1 MGEIKKPLPWVMGLM
16 ATGILVVGAAGYLA
30 IAPKSAKID
39 LDKLTVLVQAQ
50 NLAVRITADGEVK
63 PYETVNISPKVS
75 GRLVQ
80 LRVEQGDRVQQ
91 GQILAIM
98 EQNDLKA
105 QFLQAQANLAQAQ
118 SRLQQAKAGSRK
130 EEIAQAEARFVQA
143 QSRLQQAKNGPRQ
156 EEIAQAAARL
166 VQAQARLQQAK
177 TGRTE
182 EIAQAKARLIQ
193 AQARLAQAQVGN
205 PSEINQ
211 AIAQVETARSRL
223 NLAEKRIERNRYL
236 AEQGAISQDR
246 FDEIITE
253 ANNARAALFEAEQ
266 RLDQVRNTKNKNSPE
281 IAQLEASVAESA
293 IAMRQLQNG
302 SRPEE
307 IAQLEA
313 SAKESEIA
321 LKQLQNGSRPEEITQ
336 LEAAMAEA
344 GLALRQQQNG
354 SRPEEIAQFQSAV
367 KAAEAQLLGIQV
379 QLEDTIIRT
388 PFAGIVMQKYA
399 FVGSFV
405 TPDPRSASTDKR
417 STESQSSILTIAT
430 EKLEVLAEVPEVD
443 IGNIKTGMAV
453 EIRAD
458 AIPDQIFKGI
468 VRLIAPEAVKRDNV
482 TFFEVKVATSPDQKE
497 LRSGMKVQLTLLAEP
512 IKNAIVVPT
521 VAIAQQNGQDGV
533 WIPDQNNQPK
543 FKQITIGNT
552 IDDKAQIIDGLKE
565 GERVFIELPPEFL
578 KKQKEKKSES

>member
-30 IAPKSAKID
+30 IASKPAKID
-39 LDKLTVLVQAQ
+39 LDKLTVLVQSQ

-63 PYETVNISPKVS
+63 PYETVNISPKVA

-105 QFLQAQANLAQAQ
+105 QFLQAQANLAQSQ
-118 SRLQQAKAGSRK
+118 SRLQQAKAGSRP

-166 VQAQARLQQAK
+166 VQAQARFQQAK

-236 AEQGAISQDR
+236 ANQGAISQDR
-246 FDEIITE
+246 FDEVITE
-253 ANNARAALFEAEQ
+253 ENNARAALFEAEQ
-266 RLDQVRNTKNKNSPE
+266 RLDQVKNTKNKNSPE
-281 IAQLEASVAESA
+281 IAQLEASVAEAA
-293 IAMRQLQNG
+293 IAVRQLQNG

-313 SAKESEIA
+313 SMAESGIA
-321 LKQLQNGSRPEEITQ
+321 LKQLQNGSRPEEI
-336 LEAAMAEA
+336 
-344 GLALRQQQNG
+344 
-354 SRPEEIAQFQSAV
+354 AQFQAAV
-367 KAAEAQLLGIQV
+367 KAAEAQLLGIQI
-379 QLEDTIIRT
+379 QLEDTIIRA

-443 IGNIKTGMAV
+443 IGNIKPGMAV

-458 AIPDQIFKGI
+458 AVPDQIFKGI

-482 TFFEVKVATSPDQKE
+482 TFFEVKVATSPEQKE
-497 LRSGMKVQLTLLAEP
+497 LRSGMKVQLRLLAEA

-521 VAIAQQNGQDGV
+521 VAISQQSGKDGV
-533 WIPDQNNQPK
+533 WILDQNNQPK

-552 IDDKAQIIDGLKE
+552 IDDKTQIIEGVKE
-565 GERVFIELPPEFL
+565 GERVFIELPPEFI
-578 KKQKEKKSES
+578 KKQKEKKSEG

>member
-1 MGEIKKPLPWVMGLM
+1 MGEVKKPLPWLMGLI
-16 ATGILVVGAAGYLA
+16 ATSIVVVGAAGYFA
-30 IAPKSAKID
+30 IASKPAKID

-63 PYETVNISPKVS
+63 PYETVNISPKVA

-143 QSRLQQAKNGPRQ
+143 QARLQQAKNGPRQ
-156 EEIAQAAARL
+156 EEIAQAQARL
-166 VQAQARLQQAK
+166 IQAQARLQQSK

-182 EIAQAKARLIQ
+182 EIAQAQARLIQ

-223 NLAEKRIERNRYL
+223 NLAEKRIDRNRYL
-236 AEQGAISQDR
+236 ANQGAISQDR

-266 RLDQVRNTKNKNSPE
+266 RLNQVRNTKNKNSPE
-281 IAQLEASVAESA
+281 IAQLEASVAEA
-293 IAMRQLQNG
+293 GIAVRQLQNG

-313 SAKESEIA
+313 SAKEAEIA
-321 LKQLQNGSRPEEITQ
+321 LKQLQNGT
-336 LEAAMAEA
+336 
-344 GLALRQQQNG
+344 
-354 SRPEEIAQFQSAV
+354 RPEEIAQFQAAV
-367 KAAEAQLLGIQV
+367 KAAEAQLLGIQI
-379 QLEDTIIRT
+379 QLEDTIIRA

-417 STESQSSILTIAT
+417 TTESQSSILTIAT

-443 IGNIKTGMAV
+443 IGNIKPGMAV

-458 AIPDQIFKGI
+458 AVPDRVFKGI
-468 VRLIAPEAVKRDNV
+468 IRLIAPEAVKRDNV
-482 TFFEVKVATSPDQKE
+482 TFFEVKIATSPEQKE

-521 VAIAQQNGQDGV
+521 VAIARQNGKDGV
-533 WIPDQNNQPK
+533 WIPDLNNQPK

-552 IDDKAQIIDGLKE
+552 IDDKTQIIDGVKE
-565 GERVFIELPPEFL
+565 GERVFIELPPEFR
-578 KKQKEKKSES
+578 KKQKEKKSEG